1 MYFILISILVTVD
14 QIIKWIS
21 RTKLEKFE
29 SYPVID
35 GFFHFTYIENRG
47 AAFGILQDKT
57 WFFVLITLLVIGYMI
72 YFTQKNKKNIDKKL
86 IFVLSLITA
95 GAIGNLI
102 DRIWLG
108 FVVDMFD
115 FRGIWQFVFN
125 FADVCVVARTCAVAR
140 ARANRLARIATRAV
154 FAVFRYLYLEQSDC
168 TGRSWCRF

>member
-125 FADVCVVARTCAVAR
+125 FADACVVVGGI
-140 ARANRLARIATRAV
+140 LLIILI
-154 FAVFRYLYLEQSDC
+154 FRDKEILEKI
-168 TGRSWCRF
+168 

>member
-1 MYFILISILVTVD
+1 MYFILITFLVIID

-21 RTKLEKFE
+21 RTRLDKFQ

-35 GFFHFTYIENRG
+35 GFFHFTYIENKG
-47 AAFGILQDKT
+47 AAFGMLQNKT

-72 YFTQKNKKNIDKKL
+72 YFTQKNKSSIDKKL
-86 IFVLSLITA
+86 SLVLSIISA

-125 FADVCVVARTCAVAR
+125 FADVCVVIGGI
-140 ARANRLARIATRAV
+140 LLIILI
-154 FAVFRYLYLEQSDC
+154 FRDKEILEKI
-168 TGRSWCRF
+168 

>member
-125 FADVCVVARTCAVAR
+125 FADVCVVVGGI
-140 ARANRLARIATRAV
+140 LLIILI
-154 FAVFRYLYLEQSDC
+154 FRDKEILEKI
-168 TGRSWCRF
+168 